1 MKKPTHAPKLL
12 LQRAEVL
19 PALLQRLGRARD
31 DARRRVD
38 VALDV
43 FGPRLLRERRRVRRT
58 DDGDVHRA
66 LLRWWAVRATDCRVA
81 PSAVAEEEWT
91 ARGRTDRF
99 NLTGAVDSLP
109 AEEVCKGGRDVRE
122 RRELRR
128 DGDLGTVR
136 DDGSG
141 EGGPAEV
148 EDGME
153 ANRERVE
160 DLDEIAVTR
169 DGDVADEGAGGRATV
184 STAARNEG
192 MGRTGAQQGRSSSR
206 PGSDP
211 AG

>member
-1 MKKPTHAPKLL
+1 MRSGLTFSVACAACCFATL
-12 LQRAEVL
+12 AESFANL
-19 PALLQRLGRARD
+19 EAS
-31 DARRRVD
+31 
-38 VALDV
+38 
-43 FGPRLLRERRRVRRT
+43 
-58 DDGDVHRA
+58 
-66 LLRWWAVRATDCRVA
+66 
-81 PSAVAEEEWT
+81 SAI
-91 ARGRTDRF
+91 
-99 NLTGAVDSLP
+99 
-109 AEEVCKGGRDVRE
+109 C
-122 RRELRR
+122 RR
-128 DGDLGTVR
+128 DPLSNSSM
-136 DDGSG
+136 GSG

-148 EDGME
+148 ENGME